1 MTSDSEFLSVARRA
15 ALRGGEIVAS
25 YFRKE
30 VEIRGKQS
38 FELVTDAD
46 LKSESEIVATIRN
59 SFPDHAILG
68 EEGTT
73 AALDSEHLWIV
84 DPLDG
89 TNNFAHGIDFFA
101 ISIAYYRAG
110 QPMIGVV
117 YRPIP
122 EHWWWAQAGCGAFE
136 DGKRLAVSSSERLD
150 QILIG
155 VGFFYDRG
163 AMMEATL
170 RAIGDL
176 FRQKIHGIRRFGA
189 ASLDLCL
196 VASGSF
202 GAFFEYE
209 LAPWDFAAGRL
220 IVTEAG
226 GVATD
231 ARGLKLPLSR
241 SSILASNGKVHEAAR
256 EIIALHHPPDRAAP
270 AA

>member
-1 MTSDSEFLSVARRA
+1 MSADSLPLAVAKEAARRGGAIVAR
-15 ALRGGEIVAS
+15 

-30 VEIRGKQS
+30 VEVRGKQT

-46 LKSESEIVATIRN
+46 LQSEAEIVATIRQ

-68 EEGTT
+68 EEGTN
-73 AALDSEHLWIV
+73 APLDSQHLWIV

-89 TNNFAHGIDFFA
+89 TNNFAHGLDNFA
-101 ISIAYYRAG
+101 ISIAYYRDG
-110 QPMIGVV
+110 HPVCGVV
-117 YRPIP
+117 HRPIP
-122 EHWWWAQAGCGAFE
+122 EHWWWAESGCGAFE
-136 DGKRLAVSSSERLD
+136 DGRPIRVSSHERLD
-150 QILIG
+150 QILVG

-196 VASGSF
+196 VASGGF

-226 GVATD
+226 GMVTD
-231 ARGLKLPLSR
+231 ARGLSLPLQR
-241 SSILASNGKVHEAAR
+241 TSILASNTLVHGAAL
-256 EIIALHHPPDRAAP
+256 EIVASHHPAP
-270 AA
+270 PASPAS